1 MRLRVRKA
9 SQQRSATPSAR
20 TAKTKRK
27 HSEVEHALSPEDAKM
42 QKRDTGIFSTIKRFI
57 RGNAV
62 KVEQCT
68 PPKRSRVDCD
78 SDSNLITSTPTGGN
92 LPSRANPRT
101 RRKGPVNGD
110 TMTGQS
116 KPVKPNGK
124 LEVQTETPSSPPRTT
139 LLGTIFSPVFSFFS
153 PANKNAT
160 AGSDSP
166 GQAVEA
172 EEIVKQLDM
181 EQLEETPTSTTTD
194 GRDLTFDPALNP
206 RPLPHVDTSVEEGE
220 IVTEADMPPLTAVG
234 SNSSYP
240 DVPPS
245 PPAEGTYEE
254 DWEVFD
260 PYFFIKHVPPLTE
273 EQLTRK
279 PALPLK
285 TRSTPEFSLVLD
297 LDETLVH
304 CSLNELEDAALTFPV
319 LFQDVIYQ
327 VYVRLRPFFREFLE
341 RMSQIYE
348 IILFTASKKVY
359 ADKLLNI
366 LDPKKQLVRHR
377 LFREHCVCVQG
388 NYIKDLNILGRD
400 LSKTV
405 IIDNS
410 PQAFAYQLSNGIP
423 IESWFVDKNDNELL
437 KLVPF
442 LEKLVE
448 LASFQRSNSHDKVRK
463 IVAEEGRA
471 ARNLIAWSVP
481 VESKE
486 EEAKTKNHGNS
497 NARAQRINSGLHR
510 NKKQN
515 SVLDCKNAPGSI
527 LDKGPEKSPTK
538 TRQPRKVDLRAR
550 YWAFLF
556 DNLRRA
562 VDEIYVTCESDQSV
576 VECKEVLMMLDN
588 YVRDFKA
595 LIDWIQLQE
604 KLEKTDAQNRGPPPT
619 LAVARLS
626 HTGPSWAD
634 RVKCSQSLPVPSPS
648 VNVPAEKPA
657 KKDAEGWETVQRGRS
672 MRPRSNTMV
681 AKVSPV
687 LAHVSPK
694 DDSDKENQRIQPSP
708 QEKSQEVREQEQPA
722 PQEQSQET
730 EKTPVIE
737 AQCPELDSDPGPPP
751 ITISQ
756 PEEPGTGQA
765 KVEQGM
771 EGSVWKV
778 AAPSAKAGYWASQG
792 RAGDGGVGVEGRST
806 VGKSGGSRLR
816 SPGSDDAGVH
826 AGPHRTF
833 HQQGGIVYGKGPQ
846 SMAEV
851 LAKKEELAD
860 RLEKANEEAIASA
873 IAEEE
878 QLTREIQ
885 AENNELE
892 TDNESDFSASIGSG
906 SCGLNLDW
914 SEMLADYDG
923 NDANSICIANY
934 VKVSREPWRQSTS
947 WGDMVEEEPSRPP
960 GHGIHMHEKLS
971 SPSRKRTIAESKK
984 KHEEKQLKAQQ
995 LRDKLREEKTH
1006 KLQKL
1011 LERVNEIAFINT
1023 LEAQNKR
1030 HDVLAKLN
1038 EYEQRL
1044 NELQE
1049 ERQRRQEE
1057 KQARDEAVQERKRAL
1072 EAERQARVEEL
1083 LMKRREQEARIEQ
1096 QRQEKER
1103 AREDAARER
1112 ARDREE
1118 RLAALS
1124 AAQQEAMEELQKKIQ
1139 MKHDES
1145 SRRHME
1151 QIEQR
1156 KEKAAELSSG
1166 RHANTDYAPKL
1177 TPYERKKQCSL
1188 CNVVITSE
1196 VHLFSHIKGKRHQ
1209 QAVRDSSSIQGREL
1223 SDEEVEHLSLKK
1235 YIVDIVTDSSVP
1247 SDNAKEGEERQKA
1260 RKKAKKLRARMNSR
1274 AKEYETCMEAKTQT
1288 PDSPY
1293 KAKLQRLVKDLVKQ
1307 QQGQDSGQW
1316 ASNKVSGL
1324 DRTLGEIS
1332 RILEKQALYSLEV
1345 SLNDSF
1351 YQEHE
1356 YISCVLSP
1364 RPPTQ
1369 TRSGDFHRDLAL
1381 KNSRRLCFY
1390 LAVIWWPVLE
1400 PAVRNSRRES
1410 RICSGRGMPRAHG
1423 DDLAHVGLPG
1433 VTAKPAQFA
1442 FRSLCAAVNTYYLS
1456 CVRCHNNCSY
1466 VLYSNKITFLMDI
1479 LLHQLTLFVPDE
1491 DKSIFGRSV
1500 NKQIFEG
1507 LTTGLLQTIAT
1518 VLGQLHPPNLD
1529 GDAPRICSPDAKSRP
1544 VASENFNT
1552 RAQDLI
1558 SYVVNMG
1565 LIDKLYGCF
1574 LSIQGPIDESP
1585 KMAAFLEQAT
1595 AFLHGMCKLC
1605 FAVTGRSL
1613 SVFDNKRQD
1622 PTGLTALLQ
1631 STDLVGVLHML
1642 YCILLHSAPPDA
1654 LSAGPVG
1661 PQEPYSPSVIQVAL
1675 QGLRFLNTFALLDLS
1690 AFQGVLGAEGL
1701 SLAFRHI
1708 VSSLLWYCS
1717 QHSSEELLH
1726 ELIICI
1732 GYFTVNHPDN
1742 QWLRTSYRPSILL
1755 SPFVSPLPSY
1765 QVFIKEQTP
1774 GPQVIVQSGRQ
1785 PSVLQKLCQLPFQ
1798 YFSHPRLIK
1807 VLFPSLICACYN
1819 NLQNKVILQQEMS
1832 CVLLA
1837 TFIQDCA
1844 TNENQSDSKA
1854 SHPEKGLAPLDYCE
1868 LSNRFPRDQWDA
1880 ALQFFLKKQEE

>member
-1 MRLRVRKA
+1 MSKDGRRRGGAQQHRLGLRPAQSGDARD
-9 SQQRSATPSAR
+9 RSA
-20 TAKTKRK
+20 
-27 HSEVEHALSPEDAKM
+27 
-42 QKRDTGIFSTIKRFI
+42 
-57 RGNAV
+57 
-62 KVEQCT
+62 
-68 PPKRSRVDCD
+68 
-78 SDSNLITSTPTGGN
+78 
-92 LPSRANPRT
+92 
-101 RRKGPVNGD
+101 
-110 TMTGQS
+110 
-116 KPVKPNGK
+116 
-124 LEVQTETPSSPPRTT
+124 
-139 LLGTIFSPVFSFFS
+139 
-153 PANKNAT
+153 
-160 AGSDSP
+160 
-166 GQAVEA
+166 
-172 EEIVKQLDM
+172 
-181 EQLEETPTSTTTD
+181 
-194 GRDLTFDPALNP
+194 
-206 RPLPHVDTSVEEGE
+206 
-220 IVTEADMPPLTAVG
+220 
-234 SNSSYP
+234 SNSSGSSHGGGKGRNTP
-240 DVPPS
+240 IS
-245 PPAEGTYEE
+245 
-254 DWEVFD
+254 
-260 PYFFIKHVPPLTE
+260 I
-273 EQLTRK
+273 
-279 PALPLK
+279 ALK
-285 TRSTPEFSLVLD
+285 
-297 LDETLVH
+297 
-304 CSLNELEDAALTFPV
+304 
-319 LFQDVIYQ
+319 
-327 VYVRLRPFFREFLE
+327 
-341 RMSQIYE
+341 
-348 IILFTASKKVY
+348 
-359 ADKLLNI
+359 
-366 LDPKKQLVRHR
+366 
-377 LFREHCVCVQG
+377 
-388 NYIKDLNILGRD
+388 
-400 LSKTV
+400 
-405 IIDNS
+405 
-410 PQAFAYQLSNGIP
+410 
-423 IESWFVDKNDNELL
+423 
-437 KLVPF
+437 
-442 LEKLVE
+442 
-448 LASFQRSNSHDKVRK
+448 ASFQRSNSHDKVRK

-486 EEAKTKNHGNS
+486 EDAKSKNHGNS

-515 SVLDCKNAPGSI
+515 SALDCKNAPGSI

-576 VECKEVLMMLDN
+576 VECREVLMMLDN

-604 KLEKTDAQNRGPPPT
+604 KLEKTDAQNRPTSLAWEVRKMSPGRHVMSSPSSDRIVPSPGVRRALNFGGPPPT

-648 VNVPAEKPA
+648 VNIPAEKPA

-687 LAHVSPK
+687 LTHVSPK
-694 DDSDKENQRIQPSP
+694 DDSDKENQRIQPSS
-708 QEKSQEVREQEQPA
+708 QEKSQEVKEQEQPV

-730 EKTPVIE
+730 EKTSVIE
-737 AQCPELDSDPGPPP
+737 PPAESIEEPGQSVSAPSEDAPPPTSDPTPPPTSLPSQAQCPELDSDPVPPLE
-751 ITISQ
+751 TLSQ

-765 KVEQGM
+765 KVKQGM

-778 AAPSAKAGYWASQG
+778 AAPSAKAEAAVYVPLAAMTLESML
-792 RAGDGGVGVEGRST
+792 DPTELST
-806 VGKSGGSRLR
+806 
-816 SPGSDDAGVH
+816 
-826 AGPHRTF
+826 
-833 HQQGGIVYGKGPQ
+833 PQ

-914 SEMLADYDG
+914 SEMLADYD
-923 NDANSICIANY
+923 A
-934 VKVSREPWRQSTS
+934 REPWRQSTS
-947 WGDMVEEEPSRPP
+947 WGDIVEEEPARPP

-1011 LERVNEIAFINT
+1011 LEREKEVRKWKEELLDQRRKMMEEKLLHAEFKRELQLQAIVKKAQEEEAKVNEIAFINT

-1223 SDEEVEHLSLKK
+1223 SDEEVEHLSQKK

-1247 SDNAKEGEERQKA
+1247 SDSAKEGEERQKA

-1332 RILEKQALYSLEV
+1332 RILEKQNNADQVAFQVGGGLSALEQILQV
-1345 SLNDSF
+1345 VTTA
-1351 YQEHE
+1351 
-1356 YISCVLSP
+1356 CSP
-1364 RPPTQ
+1364 TAVPRIP
-1369 TRSGDFHRDLAL
+1369 L
-1381 KNSRRLCFY
+1381 K
-1390 LAVIWWPVLE
+1390 
-1400 PAVRNSRRES
+1400 
-1410 RICSGRGMPRAHG
+1410 
-1423 DDLAHVGLPG
+1423 
-1433 VTAKPAQFA
+1433 
-1442 FRSLCAAVNTYYLS
+1442 SLCTAVNTYYLS
-1456 CVRCHNNCSY
+1456 CVHCHNNCSY
-1466 VLYSNKITFLMDI
+1466 VLYSNKITFLMDL

-1491 DKSIFGRSV
+1491 DNSIFGRSV

-1507 LTTGLLQTIAT
+1507 LTTGLLQTVAT

-1529 GDAPRICSPDAKSRP
+1529 GDAPRICTPDAKSRP
-1544 VASENFNT
+1544 VASENFST
-1552 RAQDLI
+1552 RTQDLI
-1558 SYVVNMG
+1558 S
-1565 LIDKLYGCF
+1565 
-1574 LSIQGPIDESP
+1574 
-1585 KMAAFLEQAT
+1585 
-1595 AFLHGMCKLC
+1595 
-1605 FAVTGRSL
+1605 SL

-1642 YCILLHSAPPDA
+1642 YCILLHSALPDS
-1654 LSAGPVG
+1654 LSTGPVG
-1661 PQEPYSPSVIQVAL
+1661 PQEPYSPAVIQVAL

-1690 AFQGVLGAEGL
+1690 AFQCVSGAEGL

-1726 ELIICI
+1726 ELIICV

-1742 QWLRTSYRPSILL
+1742 Q
-1755 SPFVSPLPSY
+1755 
-1765 QVFIKEQTP
+1765 
-1774 GPQVIVQSGRQ
+1774 VIVLSGRQ

-1844 TNENQSDSKA
+1844 TNVNQSDSKA
-1854 SHPEKGLAPLDYCE
+1854 PHPEKGWAPLDYCE
-1868 LSNRFPRDQWDA
+1868 LSNRFPRDQWDS

>member
-1 MRLRVRKA
+1 MSVPDMDEEPAYRL
-9 SQQRSATPSAR
+9 
-20 TAKTKRK
+20 
-27 HSEVEHALSPEDAKM
+27 
-42 QKRDTGIFSTIKRFI
+42 
-57 RGNAV
+57 
-62 KVEQCT
+62 
-68 PPKRSRVDCD
+68 
-78 SDSNLITSTPTGGN
+78 
-92 LPSRANPRT
+92 
-101 RRKGPVNGD
+101 
-110 TMTGQS
+110 
-116 KPVKPNGK
+116 
-124 LEVQTETPSSPPRTT
+124 
-139 LLGTIFSPVFSFFS
+139 
-153 PANKNAT
+153 
-160 AGSDSP
+160 
-166 GQAVEA
+166 
-172 EEIVKQLDM
+172 
-181 EQLEETPTSTTTD
+181 
-194 GRDLTFDPALNP
+194 
-206 RPLPHVDTSVEEGE
+206 
-220 IVTEADMPPLTAVG
+220 
-234 SNSSYP
+234 
-240 DVPPS
+240 
-245 PPAEGTYEE
+245 
-254 DWEVFD
+254 
-260 PYFFIKHVPPLTE
+260 YFY
-273 EQLTRK
+273 
-279 PALPLK
+279 
-285 TRSTPEFSLVLD
+285 S
-297 LDETLVH
+297 
-304 CSLNELEDAALTFPV
+304 
-319 LFQDVIYQ
+319 
-327 VYVRLRPFFREFLE
+327 
-341 RMSQIYE
+341 
-348 IILFTASKKVY
+348 
-359 ADKLLNI
+359 
-366 LDPKKQLVRHR
+366 
-377 LFREHCVCVQG
+377 
-388 NYIKDLNILGRD
+388 
-400 LSKTV
+400 
-405 IIDNS
+405 
-410 PQAFAYQLSNGIP
+410 
-423 IESWFVDKNDNELL
+423 
-437 KLVPF
+437 
-442 LEKLVE
+442 
-448 LASFQRSNSHDKVRK
+448 ASFQRSNSHDKVRK

-486 EEAKTKNHGNS
+486 EEAKSKSHGNS

-515 SVLDCKNAPGSI
+515 SGLDCKNGPGSI

-576 VECKEVLMMLDN
+576 VECREVLMMLDN

-604 KLEKTDAQNRGPPPT
+604 KLEKTDAQNRPTSLAWEVRKMSPGRHVMSSPSSDRIVPSPGVRRALNFGGPPPT

-634 RVKCSQSLPVPSPS
+634 RVKSSHSLPVPSQS
-648 VNVPAEKPA
+648 VYIPAEKPA

-672 MRPRSNTMV
+672 MRPR

-687 LAHVSPK
+687 LVHASPK
-694 DDSDKENQRIQPSP
+694 DDSDKENQHVQPSP
-708 QEKSQEVREQEQPA
+708 QDKSQDVREQEPPI
-722 PQEQSQET
+722 PQEPSKEM

-737 AQCPELDSDPGPPP
+737 
-751 ITISQ
+751 
-756 PEEPGTGQA
+756 
-765 KVEQGM
+765 
-771 EGSVWKV
+771 
-778 AAPSAKAGYWASQG
+778 
-792 RAGDGGVGVEGRST
+792 
-806 VGKSGGSRLR
+806 
-816 SPGSDDAGVH
+816 
-826 AGPHRTF
+826 
-833 HQQGGIVYGKGPQ
+833 PQ

-851 LAKKEELAD
+851 LAKKEEMAD

-885 AENNELE
+885 AENSELE

-914 SEMLADYDG
+914 SEMLADYE
-923 NDANSICIANY
+923 A
-934 VKVSREPWRQSTS
+934 REPWRQSTS
-947 WGDMVEEEPSRPP
+947 WGDIVEEEPARPP

-1011 LERVNEIAFINT
+1011 MEREKDVRKWKEELLDQRRKMMEEKLLHAEFKRELQLQAIVKKAQEEEAKVNEIAFINT

-1030 HDVLAKLN
+1030 HDVLAKLD

-1057 KQARDEAVQERKRAL
+1057 KQARDEAVQERKRVL

-1096 QRQEKER
+1096 QRQEKDR

-1151 QIEQR
+1151 QMEQR

-1223 SDEEVEHLSLKK
+1223 SDEEVEHLSQKK
-1235 YIVDIVTDSSVP
+1235 YIVDIVTDSIVS
-1247 SDNAKEGEERQKA
+1247 SDNAKDGEERQKA

-1274 AKEYETCMEAKTQT
+1274 AKEYETCMEAKSQT
-1288 PDSPY
+1288 SDSPY

-1332 RILEKQALYSLEV
+1332 RILEKQNNADQVAFQVGGGLSALEQILQV
-1345 SLNDSF
+1345 
-1351 YQEHE
+1351 
-1356 YISCVLSP
+1356 
-1364 RPPTQ
+1364 
-1369 TRSGDFHRDLAL
+1369 
-1381 KNSRRLCFY
+1381 
-1390 LAVIWWPVLE
+1390 
-1400 PAVRNSRRES
+1400 
-1410 RICSGRGMPRAHG
+1410 
-1423 DDLAHVGLPG
+1423 
-1433 VTAKPAQFA
+1433 VTAISSPTAVPRIPLK
-1442 FRSLCAAVNTYYLS
+1442 SLCAAVNTYYLS
-1456 CVRCHNNCSY
+1456 CTHCHNNCAY
-1466 VLYSNKITFLMDI
+1466 VLYSNKITFLMDL

-1500 NKQIFEG
+1500 NKQVFEG
-1507 LTTGLLQTIAT
+1507 LTTGLLQTVAT
-1518 VLGQLHPPNLD
+1518 VLGQLYPTNLD
-1529 GDAPRICSPDAKSRP
+1529 GDAPRICTPDIKSKP
-1544 VASENFNT
+1544 AASENFNT

-1558 SYVVNMG
+1558 SYVVNVG

-1595 AFLHGMCKLC
+1595 AFLHGLCKLC

-1642 YCILLHSAPPDA
+1642 YCILLHSAPPEP
-1654 LSAGPVG
+1654 LSGGPAGPQG
-1661 PQEPYSPSVIQVAL
+1661 PYSATVIQVAL
-1675 QGLRFLNTFALLDLS
+1675 QGLRFLNTFSLLDLS

-1708 VSSLLWYCS
+1708 VSSLLWFCS
-1717 QHSSEELLH
+1717 QQSSEDLLH
-1726 ELIICI
+1726 ELIICV

-1742 QWLRTSYRPSILL
+1742 
-1755 SPFVSPLPSY
+1755 
-1765 QVFIKEQTP
+1765 
-1774 GPQVIVQSGRQ
+1774 QVIVQSGRQ

-1844 TNENQSDSKA
+1844 TNENQSDSRV
-1854 SHPEKGLAPLDYCE
+1854 SQPEKGCAALDYCE

-1880 ALQFFLKKQEE
+1880 ALQFFLKKQDE

>member
-1 MRLRVRKA
+1 M
-9 SQQRSATPSAR
+9 
-20 TAKTKRK
+20 
-27 HSEVEHALSPEDAKM
+27 
-42 QKRDTGIFSTIKRFI
+42 
-57 RGNAV
+57 
-62 KVEQCT
+62 
-68 PPKRSRVDCD
+68 
-78 SDSNLITSTPTGGN
+78 
-92 LPSRANPRT
+92 
-101 RRKGPVNGD
+101 
-110 TMTGQS
+110 MT
-116 KPVKPNGK
+116 
-124 LEVQTETPSSPPRTT
+124 
-139 LLGTIFSPVFSFFS
+139 
-153 PANKNAT
+153 
-160 AGSDSP
+160 
-166 GQAVEA
+166 
-172 EEIVKQLDM
+172 
-181 EQLEETPTSTTTD
+181 
-194 GRDLTFDPALNP
+194 
-206 RPLPHVDTSVEEGE
+206 
-220 IVTEADMPPLTAVG
+220 
-234 SNSSYP
+234 
-240 DVPPS
+240 
-245 PPAEGTYEE
+245 
-254 DWEVFD
+254 
-260 PYFFIKHVPPLTE
+260 
-273 EQLTRK
+273 
-279 PALPLK
+279 
-285 TRSTPEFSLVLD
+285 
-297 LDETLVH
+297 
-304 CSLNELEDAALTFPV
+304 
-319 LFQDVIYQ
+319 
-327 VYVRLRPFFREFLE
+327 
-341 RMSQIYE
+341 
-348 IILFTASKKVY
+348 
-359 ADKLLNI
+359 
-366 LDPKKQLVRHR
+366 
-377 LFREHCVCVQG
+377 
-388 NYIKDLNILGRD
+388 
-400 LSKTV
+400 
-405 IIDNS
+405 
-410 PQAFAYQLSNGIP
+410 
-423 IESWFVDKNDNELL
+423 
-437 KLVPF
+437 
-442 LEKLVE
+442 
-448 LASFQRSNSHDKVRK
+448 SFQRSNSHDKVRK

-481 VESKE
+481 VENKE
-486 EEAKTKNHGNS
+486 EEA
-497 NARAQRINSGLHR
+497 
-510 NKKQN
+510 
-515 SVLDCKNAPGSI
+515 LDCKNTPGSI

-576 VECKEVLMMLDN
+576 VECREVLMMLDN

-604 KLEKTDAQNRGPPPT
+604 KLEKTDAQNRPTSLAWEVRKMSPGRHVMSSPSSDRIVPSPGVRRALSFGGPPPT

-634 RVKCSQSLPVPSPS
+634 RVKCSQSLPLESFQIQMYKYFCVYVYIGIHQSL
-648 VNVPAEKPA
+648 A

-708 QEKSQEVREQEQPA
+708 QEKSQEVRESLVLET
-722 PQEQSQET
+722 SQH
-730 EKTPVIE
+730 
-737 AQCPELDSDPGPPP
+737 
-751 ITISQ
+751 
-756 PEEPGTGQA
+756 
-765 KVEQGM
+765 
-771 EGSVWKV
+771 
-778 AAPSAKAGYWASQG
+778 
-792 RAGDGGVGVEGRST
+792 GVRVFC
-806 VGKSGGSRLR
+806 
-816 SPGSDDAGVH
+816 ACC
-826 AGPHRTF
+826 
-833 HQQGGIVYGKGPQ
+833 QPQ

-914 SEMLADYDG
+914 SEMLADYD
-923 NDANSICIANY
+923 A
-934 VKVSREPWRQSTS
+934 REPWRQSTS
-947 WGDMVEEEPSRPP
+947 WGDMVEEEPARPP

-1011 LERVNEIAFINT
+1011 LEREKEVRKWKEELLDQRRTMMEEKLLHAEFKRELQLQAIVKKAQEEEAKVNEIAFINT

-1235 YIVDIVTDSSVP
+1235 YIMDIMTDSSVP
-1247 SDNAKEGEERQKA
+1247 SDSAKEGEERQKA
-1260 RKKAKKLRARMNSR
+1260 RKKAKKLRARMSSR

-1332 RILEKQALYSLEV
+1332 RILEKQNNADQVAFQVGGGLSALEQILQV
-1345 SLNDSF
+1345 
-1351 YQEHE
+1351 
-1356 YISCVLSP
+1356 
-1364 RPPTQ
+1364 
-1369 TRSGDFHRDLAL
+1369 
-1381 KNSRRLCFY
+1381 
-1390 LAVIWWPVLE
+1390 
-1400 PAVRNSRRES
+1400 
-1410 RICSGRGMPRAHG
+1410 
-1423 DDLAHVGLPG
+1423 
-1433 VTAKPAQFA
+1433 VTAASSPTAVPRIPLK
-1442 FRSLCAAVNTYYLS
+1442 SLCTAVNTYYLS
-1456 CVRCHNNCSY
+1456 CVHCHNNCSY
-1466 VLYSNKITFLMDI
+1466 VLYSNKITFLMDL

-1491 DKSIFGRSV
+1491 DNSIFGRSV
-1500 NKQIFEG
+1500 NKQVFEG
-1507 LTTGLLQTIAT
+1507 LTTGLLQTVAK

-1529 GDAPRICSPDAKSRP
+1529 GDAPRICTPNAKSKP

-1552 RAQDLI
+1552 RTQDLI

-1642 YCILLHSAPPDA
+1642 YCTLLHSALPDS

-1661 PQEPYSPSVIQVAL
+1661 PQEPYSPAVIQVAL

-1690 AFQGVLGAEGL
+1690 AFQCVLGAEGL

-1726 ELIICI
+1726 ELIICV

-1742 QWLRTSYRPSILL
+1742 
-1755 SPFVSPLPSY
+1755 
-1765 QVFIKEQTP
+1765 
-1774 GPQVIVQSGRQ
+1774 QVIVQSGRQ

-1832 CVLLA
+1832 SVLLA
-1837 TFIQDCA
+1837 TFIQVNRSAFTPSFTC
-1844 TNENQSDSKA
+1844 NSDFVSRTCPQTMYY
-1854 SHPEKGLAPLDYCE
+1854 SYKGLFHSDMKLQNNSKINKSQNA
-1868 LSNRFPRDQWDA
+1868 RD
-1880 ALQFFLKKQEE
+1880 